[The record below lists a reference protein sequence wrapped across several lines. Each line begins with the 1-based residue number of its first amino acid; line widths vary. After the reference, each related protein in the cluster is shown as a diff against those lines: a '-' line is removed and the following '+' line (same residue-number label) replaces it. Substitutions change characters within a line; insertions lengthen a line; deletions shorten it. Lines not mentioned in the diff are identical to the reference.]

1 MWRQGQCSLA
11 VVIEHL
17 PNVPKPRFQPHN
29 YQAERKIRKLLEEDV
44 GTFKCIPVILV
55 SRRLN
60 AGAGKHENILIHFRI
75 RDSFCV
81 HLVLFVLFLLRKN
94 PAV

>member
-17 PNVPKPRFQPHN
+17 PNVPKPRFQPQN
-29 YQAERKIRKLLEEDV
+29 YQAERKKKKASGGECGDI
-44 GTFKCIPVILV
+44 KCIPVILV

-60 AGAGKHENILIHFRI
+60 AGAGKYENILIHFRI
-75 RDSFCV
+75 RDG
-81 HLVLFVLFLLRKN
+81 FVSI
-94 PAV
+94 